1 MTRVT
6 LGYHMSNPYLCTR
19 TLYLYSKWCRYTT
32 KCYRC
37 TLTLHGSLST
47 WGFHT
52 TNPFSSPQ
60 MQACS
65 ATTDKG
71 VCDNTWNTSNNGG
84 RACKNAQRG
93 GVCKDVPSGGVRK
106 DALRGGVHKDA
117 LRGGVHKDAPR
128 GEACKDMQRGGVC
141 KDAPRGQV

>member
-1 MTRVT
+1 
-6 LGYHMSNPYLCTR
+6 MSNPYLCTI

-37 TLTLHGSLST
+37 TLTLHCSLST

-52 TNPFSSPQ
+52 TNPSSSPQ

-71 VCDNTWNTSNNGG
+71 VCDNTWNMCNNRG

-93 GVCKDVPSGGVRK
+93 GACKDALSGEVRK
-106 DALRGGVHKDA
+106 DALRGGVHE
-117 LRGGVHKDAPR
+117 DAPR
-128 GEACKDMQRGGVC
+128 GEACKDTQRGGMR
-141 KDAPRGQV
+141 KDAPRGRA